1 MVNHNANF
9 FFLICCVFCM
19 CKKIVSRR
27 QKKIKNKIEMYN
39 KVKIPSFELFNY
51 SKSAKYEPV

>member
-1 MVNHNANF
+1 
-9 FFLICCVFCM
+9 M